1 YLKEIST
8 EFDITLETLSDELQ
22 KYLMKQKRRKD
33 TRREQS
39 RPNKTVNYP
48 GKRMLP
54 AFQNAERIL
63 LGHMLT
69 DETVAEKVQGEIGAR
84 FNVESHQIIATHLYA
99 FYESGHE
106 PEVSLFIEQLND
118 PEIKNLVIE
127 IAMQPLLEE
136 VSDTAI
142 HDYIQTIQSQQN
154 QMDSIQALTEKI
166 G

>member
-1 YLKEIST
+1 FRS
-8 EFDITLETLSDELQ
+8 
-22 KYLMKQKRRKD
+22 
-33 TRREQS
+33 
-39 RPNKTVNYP
+39 
-48 GKRMLP
+48 
-54 AFQNAERIL
+54 
-63 LGHMLT
+63 
-69 DETVAEKVQGEIGAR
+69 

-106 PEVSLFIEQLND
+106 TEVSLFIEQLND

-154 QMDSIQALTEKI
+154 QMDSIQALKEQQKLAEQQNDPIKAAEI
-166 G
+166 GMQIIEMNKQLKHTN